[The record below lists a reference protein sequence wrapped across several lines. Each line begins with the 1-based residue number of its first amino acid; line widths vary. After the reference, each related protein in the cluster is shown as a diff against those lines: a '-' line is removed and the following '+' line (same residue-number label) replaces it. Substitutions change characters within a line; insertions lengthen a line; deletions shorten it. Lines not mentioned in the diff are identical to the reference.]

1 MGVQNLVVNVTT
13 GLIVPTARP
22 DCAFLKCET
31 PPGNQ
36 RAPRHHRRSEGVAC
50 VIYCL
55 LSCLQASLT
64 NSANFFR
71 A

>member
-31 PPGNQ
+31 PPGTRERRATTAAQ
-36 RAPRHHRRSEGVAC
+36 RALRV
-50 VIYCL
+50 
-55 LSCLQASLT
+55 
-64 NSANFFR
+64 
-71 A
+71 